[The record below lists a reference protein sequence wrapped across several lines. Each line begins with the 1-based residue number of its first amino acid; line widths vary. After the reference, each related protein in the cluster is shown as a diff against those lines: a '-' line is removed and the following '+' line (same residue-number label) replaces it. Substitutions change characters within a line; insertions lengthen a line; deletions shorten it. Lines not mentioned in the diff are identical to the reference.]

1 MKKKKL
7 IKNALIVLGVTV
19 GCYYT
24 YKGWYIYFRE
34 PPMGNNNW
42 RSYYRKDGV
51 PKVSFENSSKAAMVA
66 LRMIAKYGE
75 SFDSYRCLDGKIRI
89 GHACR
94 LSNMPFVGIA
104 CINGFIKNIVSN

>member
-7 IKNALIVLGVTV
+7 IKNALIVLGGTV

-34 PPMGNNNW
+34 SPMGSNNW

-66 LRMIAKYGE
+66 LRMISKYGE
-75 SFDSYRCLDGKIRI
+75 PFDSYQCSDGKFRI
-89 GHACR
+89 GHASR
-94 LSNMPFVGIA
+94 LSNMPFVAIA
-104 CINGFIKNIVSN
+104 CIKGIIKSICI

>member
-34 PPMGNNNW
+34 PPIGNNNW
-42 RSYYRKDGV
+42 RSYYRKDGAAKI
-51 PKVSFENSSKAAMVA
+51 PYENSSKAAMAA
-66 LRMIAKYGE
+66 LRMMSKYGE
-75 SFDSYRCLDGKIRI
+75 PFDSYQCSDGKFRI
-89 GHACR
+89 GHASR
-94 LSNMPFVGIA
+94 LSNMPFVAIA
-104 CINGFIKNIVSN
+104 CIKGVIKSIRI